1 VLSQAC
7 TLVRQHG
14 VPQVLVVATDSLLT
28 GPTLSHFERADRLLT
43 TLNSNGF
50 MGGEGAGALLVSK
63 LAGRRGLRLEGFGFA
78 VEAAHID
85 SEEPL
90 RGDGLTAAIKAA
102 LAQAGQELHDMN
114 YRIADV
120 SGEQYYFKE
129 ASLALNR
136 TLRKRKGEFELWHP
150 AESIG
155 ETGATAGVACFAAG
169 HFAAL
174 KGYAPG
180 PRAILHFGTDQGA
193 RAAVVAIA
201 A

>member
-1 VLSQAC
+1 MV
-7 TLVRQHG
+7 
-14 VPQVLVVATDSLLT
+14 
-28 GPTLSHFERADRLLT
+28 
-43 TLNSNGF
+43 
-50 MGGEGAGALLVSK
+50 GEGAGALLVSK
-63 LAGRRGLRLEGFGFA
+63 LTGRRGMLLQGFGFA
-78 VEAAHID
+78 VEHAHID

-102 LAQAGQELHDMN
+102 LTHANEELHDMN
-114 YRIADV
+114 YRVSDL

-155 ETGATAGVACFAAG
+155 ETGATAAVACFAIN
-169 HFAAL
+169 HLAAL

-180 PRAILHFGTDQGA
+180 PRAILHFSTDQGE
-193 RAAVVAIA
+193 RAAVVSIA